1 MTTTRALIPLLS
13 AMGVHPLRSN
23 ARRRR
28 IVVARQDVL
37 EAFADLEFTAP
48 LPTGKEL
55 EAEEIERRLV
65 AAGITR
71 EQVSRAVV
79 SLYTR

>member
-1 MTTTRALIPLLS
+1 MTTTKTMIPLLD

-37 EAFADLEFTAP
+37 EAFADLELTAP

-55 EAEEIERRLV
+55 EAEEIERRL
-65 AAGITR
+65 ASAGITLG
-71 EQVSRAVV
+71 QIKDATSRMY
-79 SLYTR
+79 S